1 MARALPRYCPRCG
14 APVVTNAGSCSTC
27 GLPVEAMLSRSAGM
41 QTARSQQYSQ
51 DQPDQ
56 QPTQS
61 YPQVQQ
67 GNPQH
72 ASFQTPIEPVYA
84 PAPKKRGMGRK
95 ALIPLVVA
103 LLVLL
108 AAAGYVIAGLQGVH
122 LPGFGNYQSPVTTK
136 TIDATVPYA
145 GVDITI
151 VNVQQSQNFINDPNS
166 SDNGMVRLN
175 LREQN
180 STGIKVS
187 WNYNTIARLILPDK
201 SIADPVYVKAEAGIA
216 PGTSQTSVLDFAV
229 PTSDTISQL
238 TLRLGAPDE
247 AQMLIPLTGKADLS
261 KYQPR
266 SINLN
271 RQMLYFGLN
280 WTLTNATSSLS
291 IDGQQAA
298 KDMRYITVTLKVDN
312 TLSQIAVTGS
322 SHDYVRLK
330 FGSTTASPKN
340 TTLPVSFNAGA
351 MGQTGTVSFLVPQH
365 TQSFT
370 LLLVPQSRDASSD
383 QDSTDFQ
390 LA

>member
-1 MARALPRYCPRCG
+1 
-14 APVVTNAGSCSTC
+14 
-27 GLPVEAMLSRSAGM
+27 M
-41 QTARSQQYSQ
+41 QTGPSQQYSQ
-51 DQPDQ
+51 EAEEL
-56 QPTQS
+56 PTQS

-67 GNPQH
+67 GNPQNVPPP
-72 ASFQTPIEPVYA
+72 FQAQVEPVA
-84 PAPKKRGMGRK
+84 APKRKDIGRK
-95 ALIPLVVA
+95 ALLVVA

-108 AAAGYVIAGLQGVH
+108 VAAGYVIAGLQGVH

-136 TIDATVPYA
+136 TINATVTYA

-151 VNVQQSQNFINDPNS
+151 VNAQQSQNFIDDPSS
-166 SDNGMVRLN
+166 SDNGMIRLN
-175 LREQN
+175 LSEQN

-187 WNYNTIARLILPDK
+187 WNYNAIARLLLPDK
-201 SIADPVYVKAEAGIA
+201 SIAGPVYVKAKAGIV

-266 SINLN
+266 SIKLN
-271 RQMLYFGLN
+271 GQMLYFGLN

-291 IDGQQAA
+291 IAGQQARRG
-298 KDMRYITVTLKVDN
+298 MRYITVTLKVDN

-322 SHDYVRLK
+322 PYDYIRLK
-330 FGSTTASPKN
+330 FGNTTASPKD

-351 MGQTGTVSFLVPQH
+351 MGQTGTVSFLVPQN

-370 LLLVPQSRDASSD
+370 LLLVPQSPDASSD
-383 QDSTDFQ
+383 QGSTDFQ

>member
-1 MARALPRYCPRCG
+1 MARAFPRYCPRCG
-14 APVVTNAGSCSTC
+14 APVVTNAGSCGTC
-27 GLPVEAMLSRSAGM
+27 GLPMEAMLSRSAGM
-41 QTARSQQYSQ
+41 QTAQSQQYGQ

-122 LPGFGNYQSPVTTK
+122 LPGF
-136 TIDATVPYA
+136 
-145 GVDITI
+145 
-151 VNVQQSQNFINDPNS
+151 
-166 SDNGMVRLN
+166 
-175 LREQN
+175 
-180 STGIKVS
+180 

-201 SIADPVYVKAEAGIA
+201 SIAGPVYVKAEASIA

-247 AQMLIPLTGKADLS
+247 AQMLIPLTGRADLS

-271 RQMLYFGLN
+271 GQMLYFGLN

-291 IDGQQAA
+291 IDGKQAA

>member
-1 MARALPRYCPRCG
+1 M
-14 APVVTNAGSCSTC
+14 
-27 GLPVEAMLSRSAGM
+27 
-41 QTARSQQYSQ
+41 
-51 DQPDQ
+51 
-56 QPTQS
+56 
-61 YPQVQQ
+61 
-67 GNPQH
+67 
-72 ASFQTPIEPVYA
+72 
-84 PAPKKRGMGRK
+84 
-95 ALIPLVVA
+95 IPLVVA

-122 LPGFGNYQSPVTTK
+122 LPGFGNYQAPVTAK
-136 TIDATVPYA
+136 TINATVTYA

-151 VNVQQSQNFINDPNS
+151 VNAQQSQNFINDPNS
-166 SDNGMVRLN
+166 SDNGMIRLN

-187 WNYNTIARLILPDK
+187 WNYNTIARLLLPDK
-201 SIADPVYVKAEAGIA
+201 SIAGPVYVKAGAGIA

-247 AQMLIPLTGKADLS
+247 AQMLIPLTGRADLS
-261 KYQPR
+261 IYQPR

-271 RQMLYFGLN
+271 GQMLYFGLN
-280 WTLTNATSSLS
+280 WTLINATSSLS
-291 IDGQQAA
+291 IDGQQASRG
-298 KDMRYITVTLKVDN
+298 MRYITVTLKVDN

-322 SHDYVRLK
+322 PYDYIRLK
-330 FGSTTASPKN
+330 FGSTTVSPKN
-340 TTLPVSFNAGA
+340 STLPVSFNVGA

-365 TQSFT
+365 TQAFT

>member
-1 MARALPRYCPRCG
+1 
-14 APVVTNAGSCSTC
+14 
-27 GLPVEAMLSRSAGM
+27 M
-41 QTARSQQYSQ
+41 QTAQSQQYGQ

-271 RQMLYFGLN
+271 GQMLYFGLN

-291 IDGQQAA
+291 IDGKQAA

-322 SHDYVRLK
+322 PYDYVRLK